1 MEETIR
7 IRAVDKSDWSS
18 VVEGFDIE
26 TIQDV
31 LEVVGAD
38 GQKIGLL
45 CETEDG
51 NSYINGQPETAYI
64 SLQAA
69 ATALLKGKE

>member
-38 GQKIGLL
+38 GQKNRTPLR
-45 CETEDG
+45 
-51 NSYINGQPETAYI
+51 NRRR
-64 SLQAA
+64 
-69 ATALLKGKE
+69 